1 MFLLALLLLIIVVAV
16 FVVRSQLAARDH
28 PIQTRTA
35 HRPASTR
42 DEFDRWVDAGLLT
55 EEQADAITAFEADQP
70 SALGPTA
77 VAVTSPGTEP
87 AIAPSSVRPRWRSPR
102 VPVVAESLGYLGAAL
117 AGAGLLLTVSSFWS
131 ELSAA
136 GRMGLTGATAVVLGL
151 AGLAVHEG
159 ADPALTRLRAVL
171 WLASTMA
178 AATFAGVVADA
189 AGAETATV
197 VGATAATTTA
207 AVSGA
212 YWWWR
217 ERPVQEM
224 VALAAIPVAVG
235 AWVLSLSTPLT
246 TGVVVWVVGAALF
259 VVGLRLLTPLPWI
272 TESVGGVTLVVGSG
286 MIASE
291 IEGSGML
298 VLVATGAVLV
308 AVAVVRGLAPTGTG
322 QVIAGLIG
330 ALAVVQSAPPTIA
343 WFANEAGVLTGLTVW
358 LSGIGL
364 LAVGWT
370 ACTRWP
376 VVFEI
381 LGAVV
386 IVAGA
391 AVCGAQ
397 APGFAALF
405 GIANAVALLALGMRP
420 GRVVLSAVGAL
431 GLLGNVPWA
440 ISWFFPGEN
449 RAPLLIMVSGA
460 LIIAA
465 AVLMTRLSG
474 RFKSEMGHPHPA

>member
-1 MFLLALLLLIIVVAV
+1 MFVLALLLLILVVAA

-28 PIQTRTA
+28 PVQTRTA

-55 EEQADAITAFEADQP
+55 EDQADAIAAFEADHP
-70 SALGPTA
+70 SAPGPAA
-77 VAVTSPGTEP
+77 VTVTSPSTGP
-87 AIAPSSVRPRWRSPR
+87 ALAPTAARPRWRSPR

-117 AGAGLLLTVSSFWS
+117 AGAGLLLIVSSFWS

-136 GRMGLTGATAVVLGL
+136 GRMGLTGAAAVVLGL

-178 AATFAGVVADA
+178 AATFAGVVTDA

-217 ERPVQEM
+217 ERPVQEL
-224 VALAAIPVAVG
+224 VAVAAVPVAVG
-235 AWVLSLSTPLT
+235 GWAFALWTPLT
-246 TGVVVWVVGAALF
+246 TGMVVWVVGAALF
-259 VVGLRLLTPLPWI
+259 AVGLRLLTPLPWI
-272 TESVGGVTLVVGSG
+272 TEAVGGVALLVGSG

-322 QVIAGLIG
+322 QFIAGLIG
-330 ALAVVQSAPPTIA
+330 ALAVVQGAPPTTA

-358 LSGIGL
+358 MIGIGL

-405 GIANAVALLALGMRP
+405 GIANAVALLVLGMRP

>member
-1 MFLLALLLLIIVVAV
+1 MVMLALLLLIVVVGV
-16 FVVRSQLAARDH
+16 FVVRSQLTGRDQH
-28 PIQTRTA
+28 LQTRA
-35 HRPASTR
+35 VQPPVPPRS
-42 DEFDRWVDAGLLT
+42 ELDRWVAAGLLT
-55 EEQADAITAFEADQP
+55 EDQAEAITAFEASHP
-70 SALGPTA
+70 SAPEPTA
-77 VAVTSPGTEP
+77 SSVTSPSVETVPVP
-87 AIAPSSVRPRWRSPR
+87 APAQPRWRSPR
-102 VPVVAESLGYLGAAL
+102 VPVVAEALGYLGAAL
-117 AGAGLLLTVSSFWS
+117 AGAGLLLIVSSFWS
-131 ELSAA
+131 DLSAA
-136 GRMGLTGATAVVLGL
+136 GRMGLAGVAAVLLGL
-151 AGLAVHEG
+151 AGLALHEG
-159 ADPALTRLRAVL
+159 SDPALTRLRAVL
-171 WLASTMA
+171 LLVSTMA
-178 AATFAGVVADA
+178 AATFAGVLCDA
-189 AGAETATV
+189 AGAEDATV
-197 VGATAATTTA
+197 VGSAAATTTA
-207 AVSGA
+207 VVSGV

-217 ERPVQEM
+217 ERPVQEL

-235 AWVLSLSTPLT
+235 GWVLYLWTPL
-246 TGVVVWVVGAALF
+246 VADMAVWVVGAALF
-259 VVGLRLLTPLPWI
+259 ALGLRLRTPLPWI
-272 TESVGGVTLVVGSG
+272 TETVGGVALLVGSG

-330 ALAVVQSAPPTIA
+330 ALAVVQSAPPTVA

-358 LSGIGL
+358 LIGIAL
-364 LAVGWT
+364 LAVGWS
-370 ACTRWP
+370 ARTRWP
-376 VVFEI
+376 IVFEI
-381 LGAVV
+381 LGAIV

-405 GIANAVALLALGMRP
+405 GIANAVALLVLGMRP

-440 ISWFFPGEN
+440 IGWFFPGEN

-460 LIIAA
+460 LIIGA

-474 RFKSEMGHPHPA
+474 RFKSEMGHPRPA